1 MDKKTEEERRER
13 TTDIFA
19 SWALEGMY
27 PSEKTLADARAYIK
41 GEKTLEEILK
51 ETLEDARRDSD
62 D

>member
-27 PSEKTLADARAYIK
+27 PSEKTL
-41 GEKTLEEILK
+41 
-51 ETLEDARRDSD
+51 EDARRDSD